1 MNAMIVERL
10 LCTTVTIMGR
20 RLHQH
25 TIRITRSAAVVMPY
39 HHNCFS
45 ILGRQRHDESPEQG
59 GPSAGDKDF
68 DTEVKAS
75 IIEISV
81 PSTREESDKGGTL
94 QRSSIDEIQ
103 PEWLAL
109 ERRLILRKP
118 KIKGIIAYR
127 IVLHK

>member
-1 MNAMIVERL
+1 MNAMIIERL

-25 TIRITRSAAVVMPY
+25 TIRIKRSAAAVMPY

-81 PSTREESDKGGTL
+81 PSTREESDKGGPL

-118 KIKGIIAYR
+118 KIKGIIAYK

>member
-1 MNAMIVERL
+1 MIVERL

-20 RLHQH
+20 RLHHH

-59 GPSAGDKDF
+59 GPSAGDKDL
-68 DTEVKAS
+68 DTEVKPS

-94 QRSSIDEIQ
+94 RSTIDEIQ

-127 IVLHK
+127 IVFHK

>member
-1 MNAMIVERL
+1 MIVERL

-20 RLHQH
+20 RLHHH
-25 TIRITRSAAVVMPY
+25 TIRITRSAAVVMTY
-39 HHNCFS
+39 HHHNCFS
-45 ILGRQRHDESPEQG
+45 ILGRQGHDESPEQG
-59 GPSAGDKDF
+59 GPSAGDKDC
-68 DTEVKAS
+68 DTEVNPS

-81 PSTREESDKGGTL
+81 PSTREDSDKGVTL
-94 QRSSIDEIQ
+94 QRISIDEIQ